1 MEALAESGLL
11 RTETSHAVTGDYRI
25 SKCSPFRKP
34 LQEST
39 FHGEGE
45 AGTSCTCAV
54 AGGGINGKAPK
65 SGKGL
70 SCVIVRTLKDHLHL
84 HGFLINTLQYLTN
97 CAISCTNSLTREF
110 MFLPTTYAYLVGEE
124 TVGWVKNVSQVR
136 EVGGRQ
142 TAVSS
147 D

>member
-11 RTETSHAVTGDYRI
+11 RTETSHAVTGDYII

-34 LQEST
+34 LQGSI

-45 AGTSCTCAV
+45 ADTSCTCAV
-54 AGGGINGKAPK
+54 AGGGNDGKATK
-65 SGKGL
+65 SGIAL